1 MADENTTGAQGA
13 TEQQQPAANPITIH
27 TQYIKDLSFENPNA
41 PESVAL
47 QQQPKINIDVDVEAR
62 TTQDQ
67 KLHEVTIKI
76 NVKADVGEKVAF
88 IAELQYGCVVT
99 LNVSDEHRLPVLM
112 IEVPRLLF
120 PYVRKIIADLTADG
134 GFPPLMMQQ
143 IDFADLF
150 RKKFAQRMDGQ
161 PAGNA

>member
-1 MADENTTGAQGA
+1 MAENTTGAAQGGE
-13 TEQQQPAANPITIH
+13 EQKPTGNPITIH

-67 KLHEVTIKI
+67 KLHEVTVKI
-76 NVKADVGEKVAF
+76 NVKADVADKVAF
-88 IAELQYGCVVT
+88 IAELHYGAVVT
-99 LNVSDEHRLPVLM
+99 LNVADEHRLPVLL
-112 IEVPRLLF
+112 IEVPRMLF
-120 PYVRKIIADLTADG
+120 PYVRKIISDLTADG

-150 RKKFAQRMDGQ
+150 RKKFTKQMEGQ

>member
-1 MADENTTGAQGA
+1 MAENTTGAEGGA
-13 TEQQQPAANPITIH
+13 QQQQPAANPITIH

-76 NVKADVGEKVAF
+76 NVKADVGDKVAF

-112 IEVPRLLF
+112 E
-120 PYVRKIIADLTADG
+120 K
-134 GFPPLMMQQ
+134 
-143 IDFADLF
+143 
-150 RKKFAQRMDGQ
+150 
-161 PAGNA
+161 

>member
-1 MADENTTGAQGA
+1 MADENTTGAEGA
-13 TEQQQPAANPITIH
+13 ADQQQQPANPITIH

-76 NVKADVGEKVAF
+76 NVKADVGDKVAF

-112 IEVPRLLF
+112 IEVPRLLV
-120 PYVRKIIADLTADG
+120 PYVRKIVSDLTADG

-150 RKKFAQRMDGQ
+150 RKKFAKKMEGQ

>member
-1 MADENTTGAQGA
+1 MTSE
-13 TEQQQPAANPITIH
+13 
-27 TQYIKDLSFENPNA
+27 
-41 PESVAL
+41 
-47 QQQPKINIDVDVEAR
+47 
-62 TTQDQ
+62 
-67 KLHEVTIKI
+67 I
-76 NVKADVGEKVAF
+76 NVKADVGDKVAF

-120 PYVRKIIADLTADG
+120 PYVRKIVADLTADG

-150 RKKFAQRMDGQ
+150 RKKFAKKMEGQ

>member
-1 MADENTTGAQGA
+1 MAENTTGAAQGGEA
-13 TEQQQPAANPITIH
+13 QKPAGNPITIH

-67 KLHEVTIKI
+67 KLHEVTVKI
-76 NVKADVGEKVAF
+76 NVKADVADKVAF
-88 IAELQYGCVVT
+88 IAELQYGAVVT
-99 LNVSDEHRLPVLM
+99 LNVADEHRLPVLL
-112 IEVPRLLF
+112 IEVPRMLF
-120 PYVRKIIADLTADG
+120 PYVRKIISDLTADG

-150 RKKFAQRMDGQ
+150 RKKFAKQMEGH

>member
-1 MADENTTGAQGA
+1 MAETNTGAAQDGE
-13 TEQQQPAANPITIH
+13 EQKPAGNPITIH

-76 NVKADVGEKVAF
+76 NVKADVADKVAF
-88 IAELQYGCVVT
+88 IAELQYGAVVT
-99 LNVSDEHRLPVLM
+99 LNVEEQHRLPVLL
-112 IEVPRLLF
+112 IEVPRMLF
-120 PYVRKIIADLTADG
+120 PYVRKIISDLTADG

-143 IDFADLF
+143 IDFAELF
-150 RKKFAQRMDGQ
+150 RKKFAKQMEGE

>member
-1 MADENTTGAQGA
+1 MAENTTGAAQGGE
-13 TEQQQPAANPITIH
+13 EQKPTGNPITIH

-67 KLHEVTIKI
+67 KLHEVTVKI
-76 NVKADVGEKVAF
+76 NVKADVADKIAF
-88 IAELQYGCVVT
+88 IAELQYGAVVT
-99 LNVSDEHRLPVLM
+99 LNVADEHRLPVLL
-112 IEVPRLLF
+112 IEVPRMLF
-120 PYVRKIIADLTADG
+120 PYVRKIISDLTADG

-150 RKKFAQRMDGQ
+150 RKKFAKQMDGQ

>member
-1 MADENTTGAQGA
+1 MADENTTGAEGA
-13 TEQQQPAANPITIH
+13 ADQQQQPANPITIH

-76 NVKADVGEKVAF
+76 NVKGDVGDKVAF

-120 PYVRKIIADLTADG
+120 PYVRKIVSDLTADG

-150 RKKFAQRMDGQ
+150 RKKFAKKMEGQ

>member
-1 MADENTTGAQGA
+1 MAENTTGAEGEAQ
-13 TEQQQPAANPITIH
+13 AASGNPITIH
-27 TQYIKDLSFENPNA
+27 AQYIKDLSFENPNA

-47 QQQPKINIDVDVEAR
+47 QQQPQINIDVDVEAR

-67 KLHEVTIKI
+67 KLHEVVLKLE
-76 NVKADVGEKVAF
+76 VKANIGEKVGF
-88 IAELQYGCVVT
+88 IAELQYGAVVT
-99 LNVSDEHRLPVLM
+99 LEVPDEHRLPVLL

-120 PYVRKIIADLTADG
+120 PFARKIIADLTADG
-134 GFPPLMMQQ
+134 GFPPLMMHP

-150 RKKFAQRMDGQ
+150 RKKFAENAGEE

>member
-1 MADENTTGAQGA
+1 MAKNTTGAAQGA
-13 TEQQQPAANPITIH
+13 EEQKPTGNPITIH

-67 KLHEVTIKI
+67 KLHEVTVKI
-76 NVKADVGEKVAF
+76 NVKADVADKVAF
-88 IAELQYGCVVT
+88 IAELQYGAVVT
-99 LNVSDEHRLPVLM
+99 LNVADEHRLPVLL
-112 IEVPRLLF
+112 IEVPRMLF
-120 PYVRKIIADLTADG
+120 PYVRKIISDLTADG

-150 RKKFAQRMDGQ
+150 RKKFAKQMEGQ

>member
-1 MADENTTGAQGA
+1 MAENTTGAAQSGE
-13 TEQQQPAANPITIH
+13 EQKPTGNPITIH

-67 KLHEVTIKI
+67 KLHEVTVKI
-76 NVKADVGEKVAF
+76 NVKADVADKIAF
-88 IAELQYGCVVT
+88 IAELQYGAVVT
-99 LNVSDEHRLPVLM
+99 LNVADEHRLPVLL
-112 IEVPRLLF
+112 IEVPRMLF
-120 PYVRKIIADLTADG
+120 PYVRKIISDLTADG

-150 RKKFAQRMDGQ
+150 RKKFAKQMDGQ

>member
-1 MADENTTGAQGA
+1 MAENTTGAAQGGE
-13 TEQQQPAANPITIH
+13 EQKPAGNPITIH
-27 TQYIKDLSFENPNA
+27 PQYIKDLSFENPNA

-67 KLHEVTIKI
+67 KLHEVTVKI
-76 NVKADVGEKVAF
+76 NVKADVADKVAF
-88 IAELQYGCVVT
+88 IAELQYGAVVT
-99 LNVSDEHRLPVLM
+99 LNVADEHRLPVLL
-112 IEVPRLLF
+112 IEVPRMLF
-120 PYVRKIIADLTADG
+120 PYVRKIISDLTADG

-150 RKKFAQRMDGQ
+150 RKKFAKQMEGQ

>member
-1 MADENTTGAQGA
+1 MAENTTGAAQGGK
-13 TEQQQPAANPITIH
+13 EQKPAGNPITIH

-67 KLHEVTIKI
+67 KLHEVTVKI
-76 NVKADVGEKVAF
+76 NVKADVADKVAF
-88 IAELQYGCVVT
+88 IAELQYGAVVT
-99 LNVSDEHRLPVLM
+99 LNVADEHRLPVLL
-112 IEVPRLLF
+112 IEVPRMLF
-120 PYVRKIIADLTADG
+120 PYVRKIISDLTADG

-150 RKKFAQRMDGQ
+150 RKKFAKQMDGQ

>member
-1 MADENTTGAQGA
+1 MAENTTGAAQGA
-13 TEQQQPAANPITIH
+13 EEQKPTGNPITIH

-67 KLHEVTIKI
+67 KLHEVTVKI
-76 NVKADVGEKVAF
+76 NVKADVADRVAF
-88 IAELQYGCVVT
+88 IAELQYGAVVT
-99 LNVSDEHRLPVLM
+99 LNVADEHRLPVLL
-112 IEVPRLLF
+112 IEVPRMLF
-120 PYVRKIIADLTADG
+120 PYVRKIISDLTADG

-150 RKKFAQRMDGQ
+150 RKKFAKQMEGQ

>member
-1 MADENTTGAQGA
+1 MAENTTGAAQGGEA
-13 TEQQQPAANPITIH
+13 QKPVGNPITIH

-67 KLHEVTIKI
+67 KLHEVTVKI
-76 NVKADVGEKVAF
+76 NVKADVADKVAF
-88 IAELQYGCVVT
+88 IAELQYGAVVT
-99 LNVSDEHRLPVLM
+99 LNVADEHRLPVLL
-112 IEVPRLLF
+112 IEVPRMLF
-120 PYVRKIIADLTADG
+120 PYVRKIISDLTADG

-150 RKKFAQRMDGQ
+150 RKKFAKQMEDQ

>member
-1 MADENTTGAQGA
+1 MAENTTGAAQGGE
-13 TEQQQPAANPITIH
+13 EQKPAGNPITIH

-67 KLHEVTIKI
+67 KLHEVTVKI
-76 NVKADVGEKVAF
+76 NVKADVADKVAF
-88 IAELQYGCVVT
+88 IAELQYGAVVT
-99 LNVSDEHRLPVLM
+99 LNVADEHRLPVLL
-112 IEVPRLLF
+112 IEVPRMLF
-120 PYVRKIIADLTADG
+120 PYVRKIISDLTADG

-150 RKKFAQRMDGQ
+150 RKKFSKQMEGQ

>member
-1 MADENTTGAQGA
+1 MAENTTGAAQGA
-13 TEQQQPAANPITIH
+13 EEQKPTGNPITIH

-62 TTQDQ
+62 TNQDQ
-67 KLHEVTIKI
+67 KLHEVTVKI
-76 NVKADVGEKVAF
+76 NVKADVADKVAF
-88 IAELQYGCVVT
+88 IAELQYGAVVT
-99 LNVSDEHRLPVLM
+99 LNVADEHRLPVLL
-112 IEVPRLLF
+112 IEVPRMLF
-120 PYVRKIIADLTADG
+120 PYVRKIISDLTADG

-150 RKKFAQRMDGQ
+150 RKKFAKQMEGQ

>member
-1 MADENTTGAQGA
+1 MAENTTGAAQGA
-13 TEQQQPAANPITIH
+13 EEQKPTGNTITIH

-67 KLHEVTIKI
+67 KLHEVTVKI
-76 NVKADVGEKVAF
+76 NVKADVADKVAF
-88 IAELQYGCVVT
+88 IAELQYGAVVT
-99 LNVSDEHRLPVLM
+99 LNVADEHRLPVLL
-112 IEVPRLLF
+112 IEVPRMLF
-120 PYVRKIIADLTADG
+120 PYVRKIISDLTADG

-150 RKKFAQRMDGQ
+150 RKKFAKQMEGQ

>member
-1 MADENTTGAQGA
+1 MAENTTGAAQGA
-13 TEQQQPAANPITIH
+13 EEQKPTSNPITIH

-67 KLHEVTIKI
+67 KLHEVTVKI
-76 NVKADVGEKVAF
+76 NVKADVADKVAF
-88 IAELQYGCVVT
+88 IAELQYGAVVT
-99 LNVSDEHRLPVLM
+99 LNVADEHRLPVLL
-112 IEVPRLLF
+112 IEVPRMLF
-120 PYVRKIIADLTADG
+120 PYVRKIISDLTADG

-150 RKKFAQRMDGQ
+150 RKKFAKQMEGQ

>member
-1 MADENTTGAQGA
+1 MAENTTGAAQGA
-13 TEQQQPAANPITIH
+13 EEQKPTGNPITIH

-67 KLHEVTIKI
+67 KLHEVTVKIK
-76 NVKADVGEKVAF
+76 VKADVADKVAF
-88 IAELQYGCVVT
+88 IAELQYGAVVT
-99 LNVSDEHRLPVLM
+99 LNVADEHRLPVLL
-112 IEVPRLLF
+112 IEVPRMLF
-120 PYVRKIIADLTADG
+120 PYVRKIISDLTADG

-150 RKKFAQRMDGQ
+150 RKKFAKQMEGQ

>member
-1 MADENTTGAQGA
+1 MAENTTGAAQGGE
-13 TEQQQPAANPITIH
+13 EQKPAGNPITIH

-67 KLHEVTIKI
+67 KLHEVTVKI
-76 NVKADVGEKVAF
+76 NVK
-88 IAELQYGCVVT
+88 VT
-99 LNVSDEHRLPVLM
+99 LNVADEHRLPVLL
-112 IEVPRLLF
+112 IEVPRMLF
-120 PYVRKIIADLTADG
+120 PYVRKIISDLTADG

-150 RKKFAQRMDGQ
+150 RKKFAKQMEGQ

>member
-1 MADENTTGAQGA
+1 MAENTTGAAQGGE
-13 TEQQQPAANPITIH
+13 EQKPAGNPITIH

-67 KLHEVTIKI
+67 KLHEVTVKI
-76 NVKADVGEKVAF
+76 NVKADVADKVAF
-88 IAELQYGCVVT
+88 IAELQYGAIVT
-99 LNVSDEHRLPVLM
+99 LNVADEHRLPVLL
-112 IEVPRLLF
+112 IEVPRMLF
-120 PYVRKIIADLTADG
+120 PYVRKIISDLTADG

-150 RKKFAQRMDGQ
+150 RKKFAKQMEGQ

>member
-1 MADENTTGAQGA
+1 MAENTTGAAQGA
-13 TEQQQPAANPITIH
+13 EEQKPTGNPITIH

-67 KLHEVTIKI
+67 KLHEVTVKI
-76 NVKADVGEKVAF
+76 NVKADVADKVAF
-88 IAELQYGCVVT
+88 IAELQYGAVVT
-99 LNVSDEHRLPVLM
+99 LNVADEHRLPVLL
-112 IEVPRLLF
+112 IEVPRMLF
-120 PYVRKIIADLTADG
+120 PYVRKIISDLTADG

-150 RKKFAQRMDGQ
+150 RKKFAKQMEGQ

>member
-1 MADENTTGAQGA
+1 MAENTTGAAQGGE
-13 TEQQQPAANPITIH
+13 EQKPAGNPITIH

-67 KLHEVTIKI
+67 KLHEVTVKI
-76 NVKADVGEKVAF
+76 NVKADVADKVAF
-88 IAELQYGCVVT
+88 IAELQYGAVVT
-99 LNVSDEHRLPVLM
+99 LNVADEHRLPVLL
-112 IEVPRLLF
+112 IKVPRMLF
-120 PYVRKIIADLTADG
+120 PYVRKIISDLTADG

-150 RKKFAQRMDGQ
+150 RKKFAKQMEGQ